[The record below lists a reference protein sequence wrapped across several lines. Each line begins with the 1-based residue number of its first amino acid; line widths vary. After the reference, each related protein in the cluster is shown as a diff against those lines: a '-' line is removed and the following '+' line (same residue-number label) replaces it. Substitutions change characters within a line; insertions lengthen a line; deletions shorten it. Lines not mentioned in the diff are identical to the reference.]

1 MTFTQINYFLELARA
16 LNYTNAAAN
25 LFITQS
31 TLSRSIASLENE
43 IGVKLFERDYHTVKL
58 TAAGEVMYTEMQ
70 TNMECI
76 AKTLI
81 KVQEIANRPDE
92 KIRVGILEGQGIEA
106 CILFGIKDM
115 AETYP
120 DLAIEIKKS
129 DYFDLIAGLKSGKL
143 DFVLTVQNAEERCE
157 GLECLTFHDL
167 KQYFFATETD
177 PIWDGELTMER
188 IAQRTII
195 MPSKFYPGN
204 QDILDRLKQFNESPS
219 VIHAEDMETHRVFLE
234 TGMGVTFVND
244 SSVIYGSRSDTP
256 LRSVCVPD
264 KVALPKLKLSLVW
277 RKESVTSFMEAFLDR
292 VKEAQER
299 LTIHPQPKRG
309 E

>member
-1 MTFTQINYFLELARA
+1 M
-16 LNYTNAAAN
+16 
-25 LFITQS
+25 
-31 TLSRSIASLENE
+31 
-43 IGVKLFERDYHTVKL
+43 
-58 TAAGEVMYTEMQ
+58 MYTEMQ
-70 TNMECI
+70 TNMDRI

-92 KIRVGILEGQGIEA
+92 KIRLGILEGQGIEA

-115 AETYP
+115 AESHP

-129 DYFDLIAGLKSGKL
+129 DYFDLITGLKSGKL
-143 DFVLTVQNAEERCE
+143 DFVLTVQNAKEEECE
-157 GLECLTFHDL
+157 GLECLQLHDL
-167 KQYFFATETD
+167 QQYFFTTETD
-177 PIWDGELTMER
+177 PIWDGELTIER

-204 QDILDRLKQFNESPS
+204 QDILNCLKQFNESPS

-256 LRSVCVPD
+256 IRNMRVPD
-264 KVALPKLKLSLVW
+264 EAPLPKLKLSLIW
-277 RKESVTSFMEAFLDR
+277 KKEPVTSFMTTFLDR
-292 VKEAQER
+292 VKEAQDR
-299 LTIHPQPKRG
+299 LTIHPQPRRG
-309 E
+309 G